1 MCGSVHLH
9 SLIPHRNSRIVLKGE
24 GPGCQSLK
32 TGRYFVRAADISAE
46 LPIFRHSI
54 RLLSKQHIF
63 GILSSALPDFAE
75 GDCRQAR
82 LSLLTARALAGSSQS
97 VLGANRT
104 PVTICCEV
112 SVLVLPEGERSRLES
127 LTDLR
132 ILDTFPEQVFDD
144 LARLAALICDTPIA
158 VVDFVDEKRV
168 WFKAKIGLES
178 NEIPREQAFS
188 AYAILQ
194 SDALIVPDPLADERF
209 ANILLVAEIGVR
221 FYAGIPLIPVKGQG
235 VGTLAVMDRIPHL
248 ITAEQLDS
256 LTILARRV
264 VHELNLRR
272 TREVRSAQRRPH
284 LAPSGQRS
292 ASILLV
298 EDNDNLRILL
308 QRTLEGAG
316 FSVLSASNGAEAV
329 RLSQQHDG
337 AIHLTV
343 SDIVMPQLNGLQM
356 TDQIRATRPEMKF
369 LFITG
374 FADEFPEL
382 RDAIK
387 NGGDVLE
394 KPFLPSELMAKA
406 ERILSQKNLATG
418 TEG

>member
-1 MCGSVHLH
+1 M
-9 SLIPHRNSRIVLKGE
+9 
-24 GPGCQSLK
+24 
-32 TGRYFVRAADISAE
+32 
-46 LPIFRHSI
+46 
-54 RLLSKQHIF
+54 LL
-63 GILSSALPDFAE
+63 
-75 GDCRQAR
+75 
-82 LSLLTARALAGSSQS
+82 
-97 VLGANRT
+97 
-104 PVTICCEV
+104 
-112 SVLVLPEGERSRLES
+112 LPEGERSRLVS

-132 ILDTFPEQVFDD
+132 ILDTFPEPVFDD
-144 LARLAALICDTPIA
+144 LTRLAALICDTPIA
-158 VVDFVDEKRV
+158 VIDFVDEQRV
-168 WFKAKIGLES
+168 WFKAKIGLELD
-178 NEIPREQAFS
+178 EIPREQSFS

-194 SDALIVPDPLADERF
+194 SDALIVPDPLSDERF
-209 ANILLVAEIGVR
+209 TNSLLVTEIGVR
-221 FYAGIPLIPVKGQG
+221 FYAGIPLIPVKGHS
-235 VGTLAVMDRIPHL
+235 VGTLAAMDRIPHL

-272 TREVRSAQRRPH
+272 TREVRSTQRRPH

-329 RLSQQHDG
+329 RMCQQDDG

-343 SDIVMPQLNGLQM
+343 SDIVMPQLNGLRM
-356 TDQIRATRPEMKF
+356 TEQIRAARPKMKF

-382 RDAIK
+382 RELIK
-387 NGGDVLE
+387 NGAEVLE
-394 KPFLPSELMAKA
+394 KPFLPSELMGKV
-406 ERILSQKNLATG
+406 EKMLNQENLATG